1 MDEIEEWFI
10 DEFSEYGFS
19 VGPPML
25 NPHNFV
31 PTKSIMLTHNG
42 QMRKTRTSI
51 TTDMISDVLCYD
63 PVGEYKSLIRW
74 SIHSEFGEDLSYL
87 INDYK
92 PNKYIPKHKFY

>member
-19 VGPPML
+19 VGPITY
-25 NPHNFV
+25 NQYGFA

-42 QMRKTRTSI
+42 RMRKTRTSI
-51 TTDMISDVLCYD
+51 TIDMVSDIVGYD

-74 SIHSEFGEDLSYL
+74 SIYSEFGMDLSYL
-87 INDYK
+87 KNNFK